1 MTPEKGPRR
10 HFTHQ
15 QFSPTFVGNEYVE
28 GPGGKFERKAEKLL
42 KAFKNNLIRIIRLGK
57 SS

>member
-1 MTPEKGPRR
+1 MTPEHGPRR
-10 HFTHQ
+10 PFTHR
-15 QFSPTFVGNEYVE
+15 QFSPTFVGNEYAE

>member
-1 MTPEKGPRR
+1 MTPEHGPRR

-15 QFSPTFVGNEYVE
+15 QMSPTFAGQEYVE
-28 GPGGKFERKAEKLL
+28 GPGGKFERKAEILL
-42 KAFKNNLIRIIRLGK
+42 KAFKNNIIRIIRLGK

>member
-1 MTPEKGPRR
+1 MTPEHGPRR

-15 QFSPTFVGNEYVE
+15 QMSPTFAGQEYVE
-28 GPGGKFERKAEKLL
+28 GPGGKFERKAERLL
-42 KAFKNNLIRIIRLGK
+42 KAFKNNIIRIIRLGK

>member
-1 MTPEKGPRR
+1 MTPEHGPRR

-15 QFSPTFVGNEYVE
+15 QMSPTFAGQEYVE
-28 GPGGKFERKAEKLL
+28 GPGGKFERKTEKLL
-42 KAFKNNLIRIIRLGK
+42 KTFKNNIIRIIRLVK